1 MGVNVFPAGPIYPVH
16 FSPTETLPSPP
27 ANPGPISDYYKTT
40 FLVKYDTNG
49 QFVWKR
55 ALQGDVN
62 WTNYDSGVL
71 DILIDSND
79 TIHFIVGFKGGTHLN
94 NTVTVP
100 NTVSVY
106 QYYLVRYSSSGQ
118 LLNSTLLPVADGTG
132 FVPPSFTFKLDEAN
146 NRYYIAGFR
155 SYSNVNEDIP
165 LTYGGSAI
173 INNAY
178 ILAIDAGTGSEIWRR
193 EMQPEGLVFH
203 DNRIYDLDV
212 DTNGDIYIAGKLFKG
227 SSENGVIKIINP
239 KNPAV
244 NAYTF
249 NITSIQGNMPFIARL
264 NKNGVVQWART
275 PTNDVSNMYYSHSLA
290 LRGNEVALA
299 TEGGSGMVWDSF
311 SMSRPAGV
319 GYQPDPVLVR
329 FSKQTGTVVGLH
341 DIEGN
346 MTYDKLTV
354 VEVDN
359 DGNYVVGGAF
369 KSNLFGTHPT
379 INMLVTN
386 GHYDFFAAKLAAS
399 VCGTPVSNEE
409 FNKLNVNVYPNPTT
423 DIVNIETAE
432 TLQSYEVYNVLGQQ
446 IQKGNF
452 NGNTQINL
460 HGATAGTY
468 FIKVTTTQ
476 GSADTVKV
484 VKK

>member
-55 ALQGDVN
+55 ALQGDVD
-62 WTNYDSGVL
+62 WTNWDSTVL
-71 DILIDSND
+71 SILIDSND
-79 TIHFIVGFKGGTHLN
+79 TIHFIVGLFHGTHLN

-100 NTVSVY
+100 TTSTGY

-118 LLNSTLLPVADGTG
+118 LLNSTLLPVADSTF
-132 FVPPSFTFKLDEAN
+132 FVSPSFTFKLDEAN

-155 SYSNVNEDIP
+155 SYVNSNEDIP

-193 EMQPEGLVFH
+193 EMEPEGLVFH

-249 NITSIQGNMPFIARL
+249 NITSTQGNMPFIARL

-275 PTNDVSNMYYSHSLA
+275 PDNDTSNMYYSHSLA

-299 TEGGSGMVWDSF
+299 TEGTYMIWDNF
-311 SMSRPAGV
+311 SMNQQFVNGL
-319 GYQPDPVLVR
+319 QPNPVLVR
-329 FSKQTGTVVGLH
+329 FNKQTGTVVGLH
-341 DIEGN
+341 DIEGSTN
-346 MTYDKLTV
+346 YHKLTA

-369 KSNLFGTHPT
+369 NGNLFGTHPT

-399 VCGTPVSNEE
+399 VCGTTVSNEE

-423 DIVNIETAE
+423 DIVNIETGE

-446 IQKGNF
+446 LQTSNF
-452 NGNTQINL
+452 NGSTQINL
-460 HGATAGTY
+460 HGATPGTY
-468 FIKVTTTQ
+468 FIKVTTVQ
-476 GSADTVKV
+476 GSGATVKV
-484 VKK
+484 IKK

>member
-1 MGVNVFPAGPIYPVH
+1 
-16 FSPTETLPSPP
+16 
-27 ANPGPISDYYKTT
+27 
-40 FLVKYDTNG
+40 
-49 QFVWKR
+49 
-55 ALQGDVN
+55 
-62 WTNYDSGVL
+62 
-71 DILIDSND
+71 
-79 TIHFIVGFKGGTHLN
+79 LN

-100 NTVSVY
+100 TTSTGY
-106 QYYLVRYSSSGQ
+106 QYYLVRYTAAGQ
-118 LLNSTLLPVADGTG
+118 LINSTLLPVTDGTF
-132 FVPPSFTFKLDEAN
+132 FVSPSFTFKLDEAN

-155 SYSNVNEDIP
+155 SYNNVNEDIP
-165 LTYGGSAI
+165 LTYGGSAV

-178 ILAIDAGTGSEIWRR
+178 ILAINATNGSELWRR
-193 EMQPEGLVFH
+193 EMQPEGLAFH

-249 NITSIQGNMPFIARL
+249 NITSTQGNMPFIAKL

-290 LRGNEVALA
+290 IRGNEVALA

-369 KSNLFGTHPT
+369 KSNLF
-379 INMLVTN
+379 
-386 GHYDFFAAKLAAS
+386 
-399 VCGTPVSNEE
+399 
-409 FNKLNVNVYPNPTT
+409 
-423 DIVNIETAE
+423 
-432 TLQSYEVYNVLGQQ
+432 
-446 IQKGNF
+446 
-452 NGNTQINL
+452 
-460 HGATAGTY
+460 
-468 FIKVTTTQ
+468 
-476 GSADTVKV
+476 
-484 VKK
+484 